1 MGKPTV
7 MIIDDEKIVGDMS
20 KYHLEAAGFEVE
32 TFIDPAKA
40 LERFK
45 EKTFDVVVTDLKM
58 KGIDGME
65 VLKTV
70 KTRSP
75 KTQVIMITAFAHLNT
90 AIEALRGQVFDFFPK
105 PFKIKDFIEAVRRA
119 IESADAGPGPSAS

>member
-1 MGKPTV
+1 MSKPTV
-7 MIIDDEKIVGDMS
+7 MVIDDEKIVGDMS

-45 EKTFDVVVTDLKM
+45 EKHFDVVVTDLKM
-58 KGIDGME
+58 KNIDGME
-65 VLKTV
+65 VLKVV
-70 KTRSP
+70 KQVSP
-75 KTQVIMITAFAHLNT
+75 RTQVIMITAFAHLNT

-105 PFKIKDFIEAVRRA
+105 PFKIKDFVASVSRA
-119 IESADAGPGPSAS
+119 LEGVPPAA